1 MSVTLFLF
9 VRVVVLSPVF
19 YIIIYYG
26 SDIKCVSFMYASCIL
41 YTMVRCVCTVVGIVK
56 EFWWFSCLYVSVC
69 LFRITLYLYVRCNY
83 V

>member
-1 MSVTLFLF
+1 M
-9 VRVVVLSPVF
+9 LSPVF

-26 SDIKCVSFMYASCIL
+26 SDIKCVSIMYASCIL